1 MIIISKRRNGI
12 QYQMMTIG
20 QPILHG
26 QKEYGVYRKP
36 RSWTKRWTCTDKL
49 LDPVKE
55 NTLKL

>member
-1 MIIISKRRNGI
+1 
-12 QYQMMTIG
+12 MTIG
-20 QPILHG
+20 QPILHV

-36 RSWTKRWTCTDKL
+36 RSCAKRWTCTDKL